1 MSASP
6 YHEKTEIMTKLS
18 DIVGIMA
25 KTEKYLNIMG
35 DSKLPNFLLSDEI
48 RKALQKAK
56 TRGTRIRLITEIT
69 KENLNLC
76 KDIMKFVEVR
86 HLDKVIGN
94 FVLSDKEYFGQSLG
108 SNYQINQIYNND
120 HVMVELQNYVF
131 ENLWN
136 NSVSHHD
143 RSSSLEA
150 GVDPEEVKVLSDP
163 TEIRKTYL
171 NLIDSAKT
179 EISLFIATTNALQRN
194 YR

>member
-6 YHEKTEIMTKLS
+6 YHEKPEIMTKQS

-35 DSKLPNFLLSDEI
+35 DSKSPNFLLSDEI

-69 KENLNLC
+69 KENLNSC
-76 KDIMKFVEVR
+76 KEIMKFVEVR

-94 FVLSDKEYFGQSLG
+94 FVISDKEYFGQSLG

-120 HVMVELQNYVF
+120 HGMVELQNYVF
-131 ENLWN
+131 ENL
-136 NSVSHHD
+136 
-143 RSSSLEA
+143 
-150 GVDPEEVKVLSDP
+150 
-163 TEIRKTYL
+163 
-171 NLIDSAKT
+171 
-179 EISLFIATTNALQRN
+179 
-194 YR
+194 